1 MSICTKKT
9 QMQNSMFVSTIFGR
23 RSVLSPY
30 IEFWKLGMSKDNL
43 YSRVM
48 GLYVKYWGT
57 ILELLSKTIP
67 QQSSIILESF
77 WPFNNWKANYECASI
92 RTIADVDP
100 EEHVIPPYYGPRS
113 IHPSLKIATYMP
125 FCDLFAS
132 NFFFMRPLDLTI

>member
-1 MSICTKKT
+1 
-9 QMQNSMFVSTIFGR
+9 MQNSMFVSTIFGR

-67 QQSSIILESF
+67 
-77 WPFNNWKANYECASI
+77 
-92 RTIADVDP
+92 
-100 EEHVIPPYYGPRS
+100 
-113 IHPSLKIATYMP
+113 
-125 FCDLFAS
+125 
-132 NFFFMRPLDLTI
+132 